1 MNNNRP
7 LISVIMSVYNSEST
21 IEQSIESLLQQ
32 TYKNIEIYLID
43 DGSTDDSYKIIK
55 NYSSKFTRIKSFKNP
70 QNIGLTKSLNILA
83 KEVEGPLIARQDADD
98 FSYETRFE
106 EQFSYLNK
114 KSLNACT
121 TRAKIMNTEKLIP
134 GFSFFIPNRIS
145 IKFKNPFIHGTLLI
159 EKSTFFE
166 LGCYDEKFRYA
177 QDYKLM
183 TDLIN
188 KKYKVSI
195 LNRPLYH
202 LNMEGNISSEF
213 KKEQRYY
220 AECVKNNIEP

>member
-114 KSLNACT
+114 KSL
-121 TRAKIMNTEKLIP
+121 KV
-134 GFSFFIPNRIS
+134 
-145 IKFKNPFIHGTLLI
+145 PFRQHLLQL
-159 EKSTFFE
+159 F
-166 LGCYDEKFRYA
+166 L
-177 QDYKLM
+177 
-183 TDLIN
+183 
-188 KKYKVSI
+188 
-195 LNRPLYH
+195 
-202 LNMEGNISSEF
+202 
-213 KKEQRYY
+213 
-220 AECVKNNIEP
+220 

>member
-7 LISVIMSVYNSEST
+7 LISVIMSAYNSEST
-21 IEQSIESLLQQ
+21 IGVSIESLLEQ

-43 DGSTDDSYKIIK
+43 DGSSDSSYEIIK
-55 NYSSKFTRIKSFKNP
+55 KYSSKFSNIKSFKNP

-83 KEVEGPLIARQDADD
+83 KEVKGPLIARQDADD
-98 FSYETRFE
+98 FSYESRLE

-114 KSLNACT
+114 KKLNACT
-121 TRAKIMNTEKLIP
+121 TRAKIINTEKLIP
-134 GFSFFIPNRIS
+134 GFSSFIPNRIS
-145 IKFKNPFIHGTLLI
+145 IKIKNPFIHGTLLI

-166 LGCYDEKFRYA
+166 LGGYNEKFKFA

-220 AECVKNNIEP
+220 AECVKKNIEP